1 MKRIVFFCLIGLL
14 ALSLNAQTDV
24 KQVKTAKVDRKA
36 ELKAQGYVDLGLPSG
51 TLWKD
56 KNEGGFYTFEQALST
71 FGNSLPNREQIE
83 ELQNSC
89 EWTWN
94 GRGYKVVGPNGES
107 IILPAL
113 GYQDCD
119 KELRG
124 VGMDSYVMNSHDY
137 MGCYWSSIRS
147 EPEYAYS
154 LNFDSGKVHVGSSKL
169 CYGLSVRLV
178 RKP

>member
-1 MKRIVFFCLIGLL
+1 MKKVFILCLISLM

-56 KNEGGFYTFEQALST
+56 QNEDGGFFIFNLALSN
-71 FGNSLPNREQIE
+71 GDNLPSREQIE